1 MEQTDLFASDNTNN
15 IGKKITPNERI
26 AELMQLINKYDDA
39 YFNKAESLISDREYD
54 VLFRELQ
61 SLEEEYPQYASPNS
75 PTKRVGGDVLSEFK
89 QLPHKRPMLSLANSY
104 SIDEVEDF
112 IRRIN
117 DVATDATLDFTCE
130 LKYDGVSMS
139 LYYEDCQLS
148 YALTRGNGTV
158 GDEVTNN
165 VKTIKNIPLIA
176 KPISYNGQEIR
187 NFEVRG
193 EVYMLN
199 ADFIEIN
206 EKRAEIGEKLYANP
220 RNLTAGTLK
229 LLDSKQTALRPLKMV
244 CYYLEID
251 GVEVDSHFERLSL
264 LKEMGFP
271 VSDKS
276 EKVNSITEIEEYL
289 AKIESSRDSL
299 PFNIDG
305 VVIKLDSK
313 RLQEA
318 VGYVARS
325 PKWAIAYKY
334 EAETATTKLREIS
347 IQVGRTGVITP
358 VAELEPVPLAGST
371 ISRAT
376 LHNLDYIQQKDIRVG
391 DTVIIE
397 KGGDVIPKVSGVV
410 IDERSEDSVPYEFPE
425 HCICSE
431 DSKLVRPEG
440 EANYFCTNPECPWQL
455 RRRIEHFAS
464 RNAMNIDGLGERIVE
479 QFVDKGWLKSVAD
492 IYRLSERREE
502 IAELEKW
509 GEKSVSNLL
518 SAIESSKSQS
528 FNRVLFALGIRYIG
542 EGAAKI
548 LARNFKNI
556 EDLAT
561 ASKDDLIKINEI
573 GDKMAEAIV
582 EYFANEK
589 EMHILAELRDLGVN
603 FEAGEDQAIA
613 TEGELSG
620 KSIVLTGELEKMTRN
635 EAKEIIERMGA
646 KVASSVSKKTYL
658 VIAGEN
664 AGSKLTKAQELGVK
678 VISEADFLDMID
690 NVK

>member
-1 MEQTDLFASDNTNN
+1 MEQTDLFTPDNSNN
-15 IGKKITPNERI
+15 TGKELTPNKRI
-26 AELMQLINKYDDA
+26 AQLMQLINKYDDA
-39 YFNKAESLISDREYD
+39 YFNKAESLISDKEYD
-54 VLFRELQ
+54 ALFRELQ
-61 SLEEEYPQYASPNS
+61 QLETEYPQYASDNS

-89 QLPHKRPMLSLANSY
+89 QLPHKRPMLSLTNSY
-104 SIDEVEDF
+104 SIQEVEDF
-112 IRRIN
+112 IRRISE
-117 DVATDATLDFTCE
+117 ATPEARLAFTCE

-139 LYYEDCQLS
+139 LHYENCQLS
-148 YALTRGNGTV
+148 YALTRGNGV
-158 GDEVTNN
+158 IGDEVTSN

-176 KPISYNGQEIR
+176 KQISYNGQEIR

-199 ADFIEIN
+199 ADFLEIN

-251 GVEVDSHFERLSL
+251 GVEVDSHFEKMKL

-271 VSDKS
+271 TS
-276 EKVNSITEIEEYL
+276 EEADLRHSLQEIDEYL
-289 AKIESSRDSL
+289 DEINQKRASL

-318 VGYVARS
+318 VGYVARA

-358 VAELEPVPLAGST
+358 VAELEPVLLAGST

-376 LHNLDYIQQKDIRVG
+376 LHNLDYIQQKDIREG

-410 IDERSEDSVPYEFPE
+410 LEERSPQAVPYTFPE

-464 RNAMNIDGLGERIVE
+464 RNAMNIEGLGERIVE
-479 QFVDKGWLKSVAD
+479 QFVEKGWLKSVAD
-492 IYRLSERREE
+492 IYRLNERQEE
-502 IAELEKW
+502 IAQLEKW
-509 GEKSVSNLL
+509 GQKSVNNLL
-518 SAIESSKSQS
+518 NAIESSKAQS

-548 LARNFKNI
+548 LARNFRNI
-556 EDLAT
+556 DDLAKAT
-561 ASKDDLIKINEI
+561 KDDLIKINEI

-582 EYFANEK
+582 EYFTNEK
-589 EMHILAELRDLGVN
+589 EMHILSELRDFGVN
-603 FEAGEDQAIA
+603 FDAGEEQAID
-613 TEGELSG
+613 TSGELSG
-620 KSIVLTGELEKMTRN
+620 KSVVLTGELEKMTRS
-635 EAKEIIERMGA
+635 EAKEILEKMGA
-646 KVASSVSKKTYL
+646 KVASSVSKKTFL

-664 AGSKLTKAQELGVK
+664 AGSKLTKAQELGIK
-678 VISEADFLDMID
+678 VINEAEFLEML
-690 NVK
+690 NM

>member
-15 IGKKITPNERI
+15 IGKKLTPNERI

-39 YFNKAESLISDREYD
+39 YFNKAESLISDKEYD

-61 SLEEEYPQYASPNS
+61 QLEAEYPQYASENS

-104 SIDEVEDF
+104 SIQEVDDF
-112 IRRIN
+112 IRRISE
-117 DVATDATLDFTCE
+117 ATPEEHLAFTCE

-139 LYYEDCQLS
+139 LHYENCQLS
-148 YALTRGNGTV
+148 YALTRGNGV
-158 GDEVTNN
+158 IGDEVTSN

-176 KPISYNGQEIR
+176 KQVSYNGQEIR

-199 ADFIEIN
+199 ADFLEIN

-251 GVEVDSHFERLSL
+251 GVEVDSHFEKMKL

-271 VSDKS
+271 TS
-276 EKVNSITEIEEYL
+276 EEADLRHSLEEIDSYL
-289 AKIESSRDSL
+289 DEISKKRASL

-318 VGYVARS
+318 VGYVARA

-358 VAELEPVPLAGST
+358 VAELEPVLLAGST

-376 LHNLDYIQQKDIRVG
+376 LHNLDYIQQKDIREG

-410 IDERSEDSVPYEFPE
+410 LEERSPQAVPYAFPE

-492 IYRLSERREE
+492 IYRLNERREE
-502 IAELEKW
+502 IAQLEKW
-509 GEKSVSNLL
+509 GQKSVNNLL
-518 SAIESSKSQS
+518 NAIESSKAQS

-542 EGAAKI
+542 EGAAKL
-548 LARNFKNI
+548 LARNFRNI
-556 EDLAT
+556 DDLAKAT
-561 ASKDDLIKINEI
+561 KDELMKINEI

-603 FEAGEDQAIA
+603 FEAGEEQAID
-613 TEGELSG
+613 TSGEISG
-620 KSIVLTGELEKMTRN
+620 KSVVLTGELEKMTRN
-635 EAKEIIERMGA
+635 EAKEILEKMGA
-646 KVASSVSKKTYL
+646 KVASSVSKKTFL

-664 AGSKLTKAQELGVK
+664 AGSKLTKAQELGIK
-678 VISEADFLDMID
+678 VINEAEFLEML
-690 NVK
+690 NA